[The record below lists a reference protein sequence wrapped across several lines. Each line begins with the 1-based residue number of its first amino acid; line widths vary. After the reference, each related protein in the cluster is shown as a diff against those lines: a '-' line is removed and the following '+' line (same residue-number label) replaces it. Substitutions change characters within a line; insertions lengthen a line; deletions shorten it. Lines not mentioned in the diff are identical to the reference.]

1 MGLSLLRV
9 CCESINFIDVNH
21 TNRIGGFFYDGSIE
35 WDEPIHRREKLVS
48 HGFHM

>member
-21 TNRIGGFFYDGSIE
+21 TNRSEVVFCDGSIE
-35 WDEPIHRREKLVS
+35 WE
-48 HGFHM
+48 